1 MVYRN
6 DNKLILRII
15 NPVNQFNL
23 LEFCKSRPR
32 RRSDQTLIIPL
43 AHRADQTQEYYFSV
57 KLAEVRRLIAAG
69 HDVINIG
76 IGNPDMMPS
85 DATLHALTTSAQQ
98 PNAHGYQSYKGIPAF
113 RAAIARF
120 YAHTY
125 GVTLDPETE
134 ILPLI
139 GSKEGITHLSLT
151 FLNEGDRVLVPE
163 LGYPAYRTV
172 SQMVGADVREYPLLE
187 RENWQPDWD
196 AMTDLVGKEEIAPAH
211 QTKIIWL
218 NYPHMP
224 TGAPATRTLFERAV
238 RFAHDHRVLLCHDN
252 PYSLILNKKPPVSLL
267 SIDGAKAVA
276 VELNSMSKSHNMAGW
291 RIGWLAG
298 SKAYVDAVLT
308 IKSNVDSGTFLAVQ
322 QAAVQALANSDDWHR
337 QRNAVYE
344 GRLDAAKAFLDALNC
359 TYTNDQE
366 GLFLWAKLP
375 DYVESAEALVDDLL
389 YNKHIFMAPGSVFG
403 PKGNRYVRVS
413 LCMSKERIWMAVER
427 LNQD

>member
-1 MVYRN
+1 M
-6 DNKLILRII
+6 
-15 NPVNQFNL
+15 
-23 LEFCKSRPR
+23 
-32 RRSDQTLIIPL
+32 IIPL

-57 KLAEVRRLIAAG
+57 KLAEVRKLIAAG

-85 DATLHALTTSAQQ
+85 DATLDALATSARQ

-113 RAAIARF
+113 RSAIARF

-125 GVTLDPETE
+125 GVPLDPETE

-151 FLNEGDRVLVPE
+151 FLNEGDRVLAPE
-163 LGYPAYRTV
+163 LGYPAYRAV

-187 RENWQPDWD
+187 RENWQPDWS
-196 AMTDLVGKEEIAPAH
+196 AMADLISER
-211 QTKIIWL
+211 TKIIWL

-224 TGAPATRTLFERAV
+224 TGAPATRGLFERAV

-252 PYSLILNKKPPVSLL
+252 PYSLILNKKPPISLL
-267 SIDGAKAVA
+267 SIDGAKDTA

-298 SKAYVDAVLT
+298 AKDYVDAVLT

-322 QAAVQALANSDDWHR
+322 QAAVVALNNPDDWHR
-337 QRNAVYE
+337 DRNAVYE
-344 GRLDAAKAFLDALNC
+344 GRLDAARAFLDALGC
-359 TYTNDQE
+359 TYTDDQE
-366 GLFLWAKLP
+366 GLFLWAKLS
-375 DYVESAEALVDDLL
+375 DSVGSAEALVDHLL
-389 YNKHIFMAPGSVFG
+389 YNKHVFIAPGFIFG
-403 PKGNRYVRVS
+403 PKGSRYVRVS
-413 LCMSKERIWMAVER
+413 LCMPKERIWAAVER
-427 LNQD
+427 VS

>member
-1 MVYRN
+1 M
-6 DNKLILRII
+6 
-15 NPVNQFNL
+15 PVQAG
-23 LEFCKSRPR
+23 
-32 RRSDQTLIIPL
+32 SDVIIPL
-43 AHRADQTQEYYFSV
+43 AHRADQAQEYYFSV
-57 KLAEVRRLIAAG
+57 KLAEVRKLVAAG
-69 HDVINIG
+69 HDVINMG

-85 DATLHALTTSAQQ
+85 EATIDALTAAAHQ
-98 PNAHGYQSYKGIPAF
+98 PHAHGYQSYKGIPAF

-120 YAHTY
+120 YSHTY

-163 LGYPAYRTV
+163 LGYPAYRAV

-187 RENWQPDWD
+187 HRNWQPDWS
-196 AMTDLVGKEEIAPAH
+196 AMADLVTET
-211 QTKIIWL
+211 TKMMWL

-224 TGAPATRTLFERAV
+224 TGAPATRALFEQAV
-238 RFAHDHRVLLCHDN
+238 RFAHDHRLLLCHDN
-252 PYSLILNKKPPVSLL
+252 PYSLVLNKKPPISLL
-267 SIDGAKAVA
+267 AIDGAADVA

-298 SKAYVDAVLT
+298 TKSYIDSVLT
-308 IKSNVDSGTFLAVQ
+308 IKSNVDSGMFLALQ

-337 QRNAVYE
+337 ERNAVYE
-344 GRLDAAKAFLDALNC
+344 DRLDAAKAFLDALGC

-366 GLFLWAKLP
+366 GMFLWAKLP
-375 DYVESAEALVDDLL
+375 ESIASAETLVDELL
-389 YNKHIFMAPGSVFG
+389 YTKHIFIAPGFIFG

-413 LCMSKERIWMAVER
+413 LCMPKERIWAAVER
-427 LNQD
+427 LRAA